1 MGSEEPFG
9 DRGDEEEPDNLF
21 QRFRTTFSL
30 VAVAALLVAAAG
42 AATVGGLVAS
52 GVGGEPLQRPAGDA
66 FSFRVN
72 TTQEV
77 TSLEIGYAE
86 GSVPNVERVYVV
98 SGTGERIAWTAASAG
113 TGDVALISGTES
125 PMPCLRAGNTY
136 RIVFEGRATSG
147 TIAAYQLTEAISSSS
162 GEACREAKAETETP
176 GF

>member
-1 MGSEEPFG
+1 MGAEEPFG
-9 DRGDEEEPDNLF
+9 DREEEEEPDNVF
-21 QRFRTTFSL
+21 QRFRTTFSVL
-30 VAVAALLVAAAG
+30 ALAALLVAAAG

-52 GVGGEPLQRPAGDA
+52 GVGGEPLQRPNGDA
-66 FSFRVN
+66 FSFQLN

-77 TSLEIGYAE
+77 TSLEISYAD
-86 GSVPNVERVYVV
+86 GTVPNVERVYVV

-113 TGDVALISGTES
+113 TDGVALVSGTKS

-147 TIAAYQLTEAISSSS
+147 TVAAYQLTEQISSESA
-162 GEACREAKAETETP
+162 EACREAKAETETP